1 MVDLKMQN
9 NQQVVKR
16 GLRNDPESI
25 EYYDQAYP
33 YADSYYGDS
42 VNDSTEKQQIFSIL
56 SILKKHWLLIAL
68 ITILGTSLVIVYEA
82 QKPDIYQAS
91 VRVQVNNESNPA
103 ASEGGASSIILN
115 QGSDP
120 TYFATQLQI
129 LEGPGLLRRVVKN
142 LDLEHNPT
150 FFRPGKDQET
160 TVWQNVLRM
169 FGLYKQPVRSQ
180 SAGLSSTDDKLE
192 LKTDPTVDLDSQ
204 AEALAP
210 YVGYIKRNL
219 EVAPVKDSR
228 TATKETRLIQI
239 GYQHYDPI
247 VATKVVNA
255 IADTYVLQ
263 NLEQKVQTNASAS
276 DFLQKR
282 VAELQ
287 SQIRSG
293 EESLINYAKNN
304 QILSLDANQ
313 NTVVQRLSDL
323 NTKLSQAE
331 SDRITAEA
339 AYKAALQNPLAS
351 TSAETKDARTTGLES
366 QLTTLK
372 QQLAQ
377 LKVDY
382 TDAWPEVKKVEKQI
396 AAIEKEL
403 QSNRKRSADTQMST
417 LLQTYRESASRE
429 SELRKNFD
437 TQRSAVL
444 SQNEAAINYRII
456 QQEIDTNKSLL
467 NNLLQR
473 SRETEVVL
481 NGTPNNV
488 HVVDRALVPGSPS
501 SPQRTKNVVL
511 AFFVSLLGGMAI
523 AFGLNWLDD
532 TIRIPITFQAQLGV
546 PIIGMI
552 PQVGHNGGRKRFPAR
567 FSAFKN
573 GNGNGS
579 TDDIADS
586 TYSESFDHPLI
597 TEAFYQLRTSLL
609 LSTAGGSPKTVLVTS
624 GEPSEGKTITS
635 LNLAKSLA
643 QLGEKVLLVD
653 ADLRCPK
660 MHLINSLSNS
670 SGLSTAL
677 TAKVLDQ
684 LQLDEAIKKGV
695 ESNLDIMTSG
705 PRVPD
710 PANLF
715 SSVQMRSL
723 IERLGASYSYI
734 VIDSPPLLYFAD
746 SVIISTEVDA
756 VVLVARS
763 DFSSRDVLLR
773 ARQKMQD
780 VRGNVVGVVLND
792 IQLSSFKYYNH
803 TYYKQLI
810 AQEAE
815 PEDGNVL
822 HI

>member
-1 MVDLKMQN
+1 MQN
-9 NQQVVKR
+9 NHQVVR
-16 GLRNDPESI
+16 RNSRQEPESI
-25 EYYDQAYP
+25 ELYDQAYP

-42 VNDSTEKQQIFSIL
+42 VNESTEKQQLFSVL

-103 ASEGGASSIILN
+103 AGEGGASSIILN

-129 LEGPGLLRRVVKN
+129 MEGPGLLRRVVKN

-169 FGLYKQPVRSQ
+169 FGLYRPPARPQT
-180 SAGLSSTDDKLE
+180 ANAAAADDKLE

-239 GYQHYDPI
+239 GYQHYDPV

-331 SDRITAEA
+331 ADRITAEA

-351 TSAETKDARTTGLES
+351 TTAETKDARTTGLEA
-366 QLTTLK
+366 QLITLK

-396 AAIEKEL
+396 AAIENEL
-403 QSNRKRSADTQMST
+403 QTNRKRSADTQMST
-417 LLQTYRESASRE
+417 LLQTYREAASRE
-429 SELRKNFD
+429 GELRKNFD
-437 TQRSAVL
+437 MQRSAVL

-488 HVVDRALVPGSPS
+488 HVVDRALVPGSPN
-501 SPQRTKNVVL
+501 SPQRTKNVVM

-532 TIRIPITFQAQLGV
+532 TIHVPITFQAQLGV

-552 PQVGHNGGRKRFPAR
+552 PQVGQNGSRSRLLAR
-567 FSAFKN
+567 FSTSKS
-573 GNGNGS
+573 GNGNENLDE
-579 TDDIADS
+579 TAADS
-586 TYSESFDHPLI
+586 TYNESFEHPLI

-643 QLGEKVLLVD
+643 QLGESVLLVD

-660 MHLINSLSNS
+660 MHLINNISNS

-677 TAKVLDQ
+677 TAKELDQ
-684 LQLDEAIKKGV
+684 LQLDEAIKK
-695 ESNLDIMTSG
+695 EIEPNLDIMTSG

-723 IERLGASYSYI
+723 IERLGASYAYI

-746 SVIISTEVDA
+746 SVILSTEVDA
-756 VVLVARS
+756 VVLVARA

-792 IQLSSFKYYNH
+792 IQLNSFKYYNH

-810 AQEAE
+810 AQEVE
-815 PEDGNVL
+815 PTDGNVL

>member
-1 MVDLKMQN
+1 MQN
-9 NQQVVKR
+9 NHQVVR
-16 GLRNDPESI
+16 RNSRQEPESI
-25 EYYDQAYP
+25 ELYDQAYP

-42 VNDSTEKQQIFSIL
+42 VNESTEKQQLFSVL

-103 ASEGGASSIILN
+103 AGEGGASSIILN

-129 LEGPGLLRRVVKN
+129 MEGPGLLRRVVKN

-169 FGLYKQPVRSQ
+169 FGLYRPPARPQT
-180 SAGLSSTDDKLE
+180 ANAAAADDKLE

-239 GYQHYDPI
+239 GYQHYDPV

-331 SDRITAEA
+331 ADRITAEA

-351 TSAETKDARTTGLES
+351 TTAETKDARTTGLEA
-366 QLTTLK
+366 QLITLK

-396 AAIEKEL
+396 AAIENEL
-403 QSNRKRSADTQMST
+403 QTNRKRSADTQMST
-417 LLQTYRESASRE
+417 LLQTYREAASRE
-429 SELRKNFD
+429 GELRKNFD
-437 TQRSAVL
+437 MQRSAVL

-456 QQEIDTNKSLL
+456 QQEIDTNKRLL

-488 HVVDRALVPGSPS
+488 HVVDRALVPGSPN
-501 SPQRTKNVVL
+501 SPQRTKNVVM

-532 TIRIPITFQAQLGV
+532 TIHVPITFQAQLGV

-552 PQVGHNGGRKRFPAR
+552 PQVGQNGSRSRLLAR
-567 FSAFKN
+567 FSTSKS
-573 GNGNGS
+573 GNGNENLDE
-579 TDDIADS
+579 TAADS
-586 TYSESFDHPLI
+586 TYNESFEHPLI

-643 QLGEKVLLVD
+643 QLGESVLLVD

-660 MHLINSLSNS
+660 MHLINNISNS

-677 TAKVLDQ
+677 TAKELDQ
-684 LQLDEAIKKGV
+684 LQLDEAIKK
-695 ESNLDIMTSG
+695 EIEPNLDIMTSG

-723 IERLGASYSYI
+723 IERLGASYAYI

-746 SVIISTEVDA
+746 SVILSTEVDA
-756 VVLVARS
+756 VVLVARA

-792 IQLSSFKYYNH
+792 IQLNSFKYYNH

-810 AQEAE
+810 AQEVE
-815 PEDGNVL
+815 PTDGNVL

>member
-1 MVDLKMQN
+1 MQN
-9 NQQVVKR
+9 NHPVVR
-16 GLRNDPESI
+16 RNSRQEPESI
-25 EYYDQAYP
+25 ELYDQAYP

-42 VNDSTEKQQIFSIL
+42 VNESTEKQQLFSVL

-103 ASEGGASSIILN
+103 AGEGGASSIILN

-129 LEGPGLLRRVVKN
+129 MEGPGLLRRVVKN

-169 FGLYKQPVRSQ
+169 FGLYRPPARPQT
-180 SAGLSSTDDKLE
+180 ANAAAADDKLE

-239 GYQHYDPI
+239 GYQHYDPV

-331 SDRITAEA
+331 ADRITAEA

-351 TSAETKDARTTGLES
+351 TTAETKDARTTGLEA
-366 QLTTLK
+366 QLITLK

-396 AAIEKEL
+396 AAIENEL
-403 QSNRKRSADTQMST
+403 QTNRKRSADTQMST
-417 LLQTYRESASRE
+417 LLQTYREAASRE
-429 SELRKNFD
+429 GELRKNFD
-437 TQRSAVL
+437 MQRSAVL

-488 HVVDRALVPGSPS
+488 HVVDRALVPGSPN
-501 SPQRTKNVVL
+501 SPQRTKNVVM

-532 TIRIPITFQAQLGV
+532 TIHVPITFQAQLGV

-552 PQVGHNGGRKRFPAR
+552 PQVGQNGSRSRLLAR
-567 FSAFKN
+567 FSTSKS
-573 GNGNGS
+573 GNGNENLDE
-579 TDDIADS
+579 TAADS
-586 TYSESFDHPLI
+586 TYNESFEHPLI

-643 QLGEKVLLVD
+643 QLGESVLLVD

-660 MHLINSLSNS
+660 MHLINNISNS

-677 TAKVLDQ
+677 TAKELDQ
-684 LQLDEAIKKGV
+684 LQLDEAIKK
-695 ESNLDIMTSG
+695 EIEPNLDIMTSG

-723 IERLGASYSYI
+723 IERLGASYAYI

-746 SVIISTEVDA
+746 SVILSTEVDA
-756 VVLVARS
+756 VVLVARA

-792 IQLSSFKYYNH
+792 IQLNSFKYYNH

-810 AQEAE
+810 AQEVE
-815 PEDGNVL
+815 PTDGNVL

>member
-1 MVDLKMQN
+1 MQN
-9 NQQVVKR
+9 NHQVVR
-16 GLRNDPESI
+16 RNSRQEPESI
-25 EYYDQAYP
+25 ELYDQAYP

-42 VNDSTEKQQIFSIL
+42 VNESTEKQQLFSVL

-103 ASEGGASSIILN
+103 AGEGGASSIILN

-129 LEGPGLLRRVVKN
+129 MEGPGLLRRVVKN

-169 FGLYKQPVRSQ
+169 FGLYRPPARPQT
-180 SAGLSSTDDKLE
+180 ANAAAADDKLE

-239 GYQHYDPI
+239 GYQHYDPV

-331 SDRITAEA
+331 ADRITAEA

-351 TSAETKDARTTGLES
+351 TTAETKDARTTGLEA
-366 QLTTLK
+366 QLITLK

-396 AAIEKEL
+396 AAIENEL
-403 QSNRKRSADTQMST
+403 QTNRKRSADTQMST
-417 LLQTYRESASRE
+417 LLQTYREAASRE
-429 SELRKNFD
+429 GELRKNFD
-437 TQRSAVL
+437 MQRSAVL

-488 HVVDRALVPGSPS
+488 HVVDRALVPGSPN
-501 SPQRTKNVVL
+501 SPQRTKNVVM

-532 TIRIPITFQAQLGV
+532 TIHVPITFQAQLGV

-552 PQVGHNGGRKRFPAR
+552 PQVGQNGSRSRLLAR
-567 FSAFKN
+567 FSTSKS
-573 GNGNGS
+573 GNGNENLDE
-579 TDDIADS
+579 TAADS
-586 TYSESFDHPLI
+586 TYNESFEHPLI

-643 QLGEKVLLVD
+643 QLGESVLLVD

-660 MHLINSLSNS
+660 MHLINNISNS

-677 TAKVLDQ
+677 TAKELDQ
-684 LQLDEAIKKGV
+684 LQLDEAIKKGI
-695 ESNLDIMTSG
+695 EPNLDIMTSG

-723 IERLGASYSYI
+723 IERLGASYAYI

-746 SVIISTEVDA
+746 SVILSTEVDA
-756 VVLVARS
+756 VVLVARA

-792 IQLSSFKYYNH
+792 IQLNSFKYYNH

-810 AQEAE
+810 AQEVE
-815 PEDGNVL
+815 PTDGNVL

>member
-1 MVDLKMQN
+1 MQN
-9 NQQVVKR
+9 NHQVVR
-16 GLRNDPESI
+16 RNSRQEPESI
-25 EYYDQAYP
+25 ELYDQAYP
-33 YADSYYGDS
+33 YADGYYGDS
-42 VNDSTEKQQIFSIL
+42 VNESTEKQQLFSVL

-103 ASEGGASSIILN
+103 AGEGGASSIILN

-129 LEGPGLLRRVVKN
+129 MEGPGLLRRVVKN

-169 FGLYKQPVRSQ
+169 FGLYRPPARPQT
-180 SAGLSSTDDKLE
+180 ANAAAADDKLE

-239 GYQHYDPI
+239 GYQHYDPV

-331 SDRITAEA
+331 ADRITAEA

-351 TSAETKDARTTGLES
+351 TTAETKDARTTGLEA
-366 QLTTLK
+366 QLITLK

-396 AAIEKEL
+396 AAIENEL
-403 QSNRKRSADTQMST
+403 QTNRKRSADTQMST
-417 LLQTYRESASRE
+417 LLQTYREAASRE
-429 SELRKNFD
+429 GQLRKNFD

-488 HVVDRALVPGSPS
+488 HVVDRALVPGSPN
-501 SPQRTKNVVL
+501 SPQRTKNVVM

-532 TIRIPITFQAQLGV
+532 TIHVPITFQSQLGV

-552 PQVGHNGGRKRFPAR
+552 PQVGQNGSRSRLLAR
-567 FSAFKN
+567 FSTSKS
-573 GNGNGS
+573 GNGNENLDE
-579 TDDIADS
+579 TATDS
-586 TYSESFDHPLI
+586 TYNESFEHPLI

-643 QLGEKVLLVD
+643 QLGESVLLVD

-660 MHLINSLSNS
+660 MHLINNISNS

-677 TAKVLDQ
+677 TAKELDQ
-684 LQLDEAIKKGV
+684 LQLDEAIKK
-695 ESNLDIMTSG
+695 EIEPNLDIMTSG

-723 IERLGASYSYI
+723 IERLGASYAYI

-746 SVIISTEVDA
+746 SVILSTEVDA
-756 VVLVARS
+756 VVLVARA

-792 IQLSSFKYYNH
+792 IQLNSFKYYNH

-810 AQEAE
+810 AQEVE
-815 PEDGNVL
+815 PTDGNVL